1 MRNILFT
8 VLFIGILSL
17 IASPISL
24 ASKSLH
30 KANMINLSNNAIIC
44 MHQDPDGYL
53 WIGTYDGLNLYNGK
67 DTYVYRFELNNKNS
81 LCSNIIHKISD
92 AEPGFLWI
100 STSLGINKFSLKKRK
115 VTESYPGYM
124 ESDLV
129 ATDSSGITLAICK
142 ENRISCYTPFSDGF
156 RDLPREGIGPQT
168 VRTLFAGTDG
178 YFYLLLTSGI
188 LKKLTPDFSNTT
200 FNLLSEERQFHNKPI
215 LSAFHENNH
224 IFIVD
229 TDNKLY
235 RQQVDGSGK
244 EFLFDLS
251 GMTNKYGNIIKK
263 RKVTES
269 YPGYMES
276 DLVATDS
283 SGITLAICK
292 ENRIS
297 CYTPFSDG
305 FRDLPREGIG
315 PQTVRTLFAGTDGYF
330 YLLLTSGILKKLT
343 PDFSNT
349 TFNLLSEERQFHNK
363 PILSA
368 FHENNHIF
376 IVDTDNK
383 LYRQQ
388 VDGSGKEF
396 LFDLSGMT
404 NKYGNIIKIC
414 TFQSNVYIVFRNGN
428 ILDLSQPENTIDTG
442 IGIFCLMNDKRQE
455 ILWVG
460 TDGQGI
466 RMFYDKPD
474 LFGSILL
481 KDLPIN
487 IQNPIRSLYTDN
499 DRSLWFGT
507 KGDGI
512 VRIQAYDTYPNKKA
526 IPQSAITHFTTAD
539 GLSSNRVY
547 SFQRSEF
554 HPCIWIGTEGPGLC
568 YYSYKENRMKTIPQ
582 QEDTPPIRY
591 IHSICEVNDSTL
603 WLATTGNG
611 LLKVT
616 LRMDKVTPTISKIQT
631 FPLKNGENTCKEIQS
646 MIYDNDSTLFLG
658 SRGGYGVISFNIFNQ
673 KYEFLQTNN
682 LRNPAIGDV
691 LSVCQTEDST
701 FYAGASSGL
710 TRIKFKRGKIHL
722 RQFDKSNGIAND
734 MIHGI
739 HEGNDSCIWL
749 STNKGLTKYNPRNN
763 FFHNYHQPYFSVTEF
778 SDDAYWKC
786 PYSER
791 LFFGGINGLVWV
803 NKQTEPEHTYQPELS
818 FFELQMD
825 KQILPLYKN
834 ISQNGVTVPADV
846 QSLTIAFVAPDY
858 INGENYEYSYQL
870 VNYNSSWEKLQK
882 TNKVTFMNLPYGEY
896 LLKVRYRNDVID
908 SSAKEYTLPIKVLPP
923 IYLSSLAIFTYLF
936 IGTVLIIIAIY
947 RIHYQIL
954 KKQKQIADKIKEEQK
969 EKLYESKLN
978 FFTHI
983 THELCTPLTLINGVE
998 NYIQAYA
1005 ATSKDKTLEK
1015 YTSVLRENVEELN
1028 GLIQEILDFRKAED
1042 AGFSHTH
1049 IRRVSVSS
1057 LLRTQFEWFYPLSEQ
1072 HQIQFKID
1080 APKELYWN
1088 TDSVYFKKILANLI
1102 SNAFKYTEDGGTVRI
1117 SLHEEENFLVLKV
1130 YNTGKGIEEADM
1142 QNIFDRY
1149 RILGTM
1155 DNDDNR
1161 QNTARNGLGLFIC
1174 HSLVQSLGG
1183 KIDIESE
1190 VGQYAEFTVTL
1201 PFGIVEESS
1210 DDTIDEDIP
1219 VSLPSPNTDIQKPQI
1234 SHTAQKE
1241 TEDKPMILVID
1252 DHKDIVWLIT
1262 ETLSS
1267 EYQVQEAY
1275 NAEEALEFLKQYTPS
1290 LIITDIMMPN
1300 IDGLELIS
1308 LIKENRYTRHIPLII
1323 VSAKI
1328 SDQEQAAG
1336 LNIGADAYLTKPF
1349 SPTVLLSVV
1358 NRLMTNQRELK
1369 EYFYSPESAYQYT
1382 EGQLLHQEDK
1392 EFLDAVTAIIK
1403 ENVSKE
1409 GLGPELVADA
1419 LNINT
1424 RILYRRFKKIS
1435 TMTPSDFIKDYRL
1448 NYAAQLLVNTN
1459 MSVQEIIYNVGI
1471 SNKSYFY
1478 REFARKY
1485 NMTPK
1490 EYRTKEA

>member
-1 MRNILFT
+1 MRNILFI
-8 VLFIGILSL
+8 VFFIGILSL
-17 IASPISL
+17 IASPISF

-30 KANMINLSNNAIIC
+30 KTNMINLSNNAIIC

-81 LCSNIIHKISD
+81 LCSNIIHKISN

-100 STSLGINKFSLKKRK
+100 STSLGINKFSLKERK

-124 ESDLV
+124 ECDLV

-156 RDLPREGIGPQT
+156 RDLPREGVGPQT

-178 YFYLLLTSGI
+178 YFYLLLASGI
-188 LKKLTPDFSNTT
+188 LKKLTPDFSDTT

-229 TDNKLY
+229 TDNRLY
-235 RQQVDGSGK
+235 RQQVDGK
-244 EFLFDLS
+244 
-251 GMTNKYGNIIKK
+251 
-263 RKVTES
+263 
-269 YPGYMES
+269 
-276 DLVATDS
+276 
-283 SGITLAICK
+283 
-292 ENRIS
+292 
-297 CYTPFSDG
+297 
-305 FRDLPREGIG
+305 
-315 PQTVRTLFAGTDGYF
+315 
-330 YLLLTSGILKKLT
+330 
-343 PDFSNT
+343 
-349 TFNLLSEERQFHNK
+349 
-363 PILSA
+363 
-368 FHENNHIF
+368 
-376 IVDTDNK
+376 
-383 LYRQQ
+383 
-388 VDGSGKEF
+388 GKEF

-481 KDLPIN
+481 KDLPVN
-487 IQNPIRSLYTDN
+487 IQNPIRSLYTD
-499 DRSLWFGT
+499 DDHSLWFGT

-512 VRIQAYDTYPNKKA
+512 VRIQAYDTYHSKKT

-547 SFQRSEF
+547 CFRKSEY
-554 HPCIWIGTEGPGLC
+554 HPCIWIGTEGPGLS
-568 YYSYKENRMKTIPQ
+568 YYSYKEKRIKTIPQ
-582 QEDTPPIRY
+582 REDTPPIRY
-591 IHSICEVNDSTL
+591 IHAICEVNDSTL

-611 LLKVT
+611 LQKLT
-616 LRMDKVTPTISKIQT
+616 FRMDKATPTISKIQT
-631 FPLKNGENTCKEIQS
+631 FPLKNGENICKEIQS

-701 FYAGASSGL
+701 FYVGASSGL
-710 TRIKFKRGKIHL
+710 TRIKFKKDEIHL

-749 STNKGLTKYNPRNN
+749 STNKGLTKYNPQNN

-786 PYSER
+786 SHSGR

-803 NKQTEPEHTYQPELS
+803 NKQTEPVHTYQPELS

-825 KQILPLYKN
+825 KQILPLDKD
-834 ISQNGVTVPADV
+834 ISRNGVTVPADV

-870 VNYNSSWEKLQK
+870 LNYNTSWTELQK
-882 TNKVTFMNLPYGEY
+882 TNKVTFMNLPHGEY

-936 IGTVLIIIAIY
+936 IGTVLFIIVTY
-947 RIHYQIL
+947 RIHRQIL

-998 NYIQAYA
+998 NYIRAYA
-1005 ATSKDKTLEK
+1005 TSSEDKTLEK
-1015 YTSVLRENVEELN
+1015 YTSVLRENVDELN

-1042 AGFSHTH
+1042 TGFSDTH
-1049 IRRVSVSS
+1049 IRKVSVSA

-1072 HQIQFKID
+1072 HRIQFKID

-1088 TDSVYFKKILANLI
+1088 TDPVYIKKIMTNLI
-1102 SNAFKYTEDGGTVRI
+1102 SNAFKYTHDGGTIRV
-1117 SLHEEENFLVLKV
+1117 SLDTTEKHLLLKV
-1130 YNTGKGIEEADM
+1130 YNTGKGIRKEDK
-1142 QNIFDRY
+1142 QTIFDRY
-1149 RILGTM
+1149 RILGSM
-1155 DNDDNR
+1155 DKDDEK
-1161 QNTARNGLGLFIC
+1161 QDTTRNGLGLFIC
-1174 HSLVQSLGG
+1174 YSLVQSLDGQ
-1183 KIDIESE
+1183 IDIESE
-1190 VGQYAEFTVTL
+1190 VGKFAEFIVAL
-1201 PFGIVEESS
+1201 PWGKTGDAFSLNTEEEVSTPLPPADTTAKEQDGPRS
-1210 DDTIDEDIP
+1210 IPGGDD
-1219 VSLPSPNTDIQKPQI
+1219 NKPI
-1234 SHTAQKE
+1234 
-1241 TEDKPMILVID
+1241 ILVID
-1252 DHKDIVWLIT
+1252 DHKDIVWMIT
-1262 ETLSS
+1262 ETLSPLYRI
-1267 EYQVQEAY
+1267 EEAY
-1275 NAEEALEFLKQYTPS
+1275 SAEEALEFLKRQTPA

-1300 IDGLELIS
+1300 MDGLELIS
-1308 LIKENRYTRHIPLII
+1308 QIKDDKYTRHIPLII

-1328 SDQEQAAG
+1328 SDKEQATG
-1336 LNIGADAYLTKPF
+1336 LNTGADAYLTKPF
-1349 SPTVLLSVV
+1349 SPVVLQSVV
-1358 NRLMTNQRELK
+1358 NRLMTSQRELK
-1369 EYFYSPESAYQYT
+1369 EYFYSPESAFQVSD
-1382 EGQLLHQEDK
+1382 GQLLHQEDK
-1392 EFLDAVTAIIK
+1392 EFMDTVTAIVK
-1403 ENVSKE
+1403 ENVGKE
-1409 GLGPELVADA
+1409 GLGPDLIAEA
-1419 LNINT
+1419 LHINT

-1435 TMTPSDFIKDYRL
+1435 SLTPSDFIKDYRL
-1448 NYAAQLLVNTN
+1448 TYAAQLLVNTQ

-1490 EYRTKEA
+1490 EYRTQNNQTIDS

>member
-100 STSLGINKFSLKKRK
+100 STSLGINKFSL
-115 VTESYPGYM
+115 
-124 ESDLV
+124 
-129 ATDSSGITLAICK
+129 
-142 ENRISCYTPFSDGF
+142 
-156 RDLPREGIGPQT
+156 
-168 VRTLFAGTDG
+168 
-178 YFYLLLTSGI
+178 
-188 LKKLTPDFSNTT
+188 
-200 FNLLSEERQFHNKPI
+200 
-215 LSAFHENNH
+215 
-224 IFIVD
+224 
-229 TDNKLY
+229 
-235 RQQVDGSGK
+235 
-244 EFLFDLS
+244 
-251 GMTNKYGNIIKK
+251 KK

-568 YYSYKENRMKTIPQ
+568 YYSYKENRIKTIPQ

-734 MIHGI
+734 MLHGI

-825 KQILPLYKN
+825 KQILPLYKD
-834 ISQNGVTVPADV
+834 ISRNGVTVPADV

>member
-1 MRNILFT
+1 MEQWKEYKLSD
-8 VLFIGILSL
+8 ILSIVSGFAYKGEYL
-17 IASPISL
+17 GKGESLLLGMGCVSYSELFLEKGMRPYAGEFPERYSVEAGDIVLATRQQSDNLPILGMPAIVPQKFKGKKMVFGANLYKVVPKSPEFPIDYIYWLLKTPAYIRHIRSCQTGTTVRMIT
-24 ASKSLH
+24 
-30 KANMINLSNNAIIC
+30 KANIEDYAFMCPCKEQRNQISKLLWDIEMKIVLNRRINDNLSNNAIIC

-100 STSLGINKFSLKKRK
+100 STSLGINKFSL
-115 VTESYPGYM
+115 
-124 ESDLV
+124 
-129 ATDSSGITLAICK
+129 
-142 ENRISCYTPFSDGF
+142 
-156 RDLPREGIGPQT
+156 
-168 VRTLFAGTDG
+168 
-178 YFYLLLTSGI
+178 
-188 LKKLTPDFSNTT
+188 
-200 FNLLSEERQFHNKPI
+200 
-215 LSAFHENNH
+215 
-224 IFIVD
+224 
-229 TDNKLY
+229 
-235 RQQVDGSGK
+235 
-244 EFLFDLS
+244 
-251 GMTNKYGNIIKK
+251 KK

-568 YYSYKENRMKTIPQ
+568 YYSYKENRIKTIPQ

-825 KQILPLYKN
+825 KQILPLYKD
-834 ISQNGVTVPADV
+834 ISRNGVTVPADV